1 MKKVISI
8 MVLTTVLLSGNVVAS
23 EALTHSAK
31 ASKHSAL
38 AVSKGAQSVGKVAS
52 VAVAV
57 PVIAVGTSAMAV
69 GSASVA
75 GGKRILDATVSK
87 KPLAIT
93 DKALT
98 ADLPPNK
105 QMLIKKDASSN
116 EA

>member
-8 MVLTTVLLSGNVVAS
+8 MVLTNVLLSGNVFSS
-23 EALTHSAK
+23 EAMTHSAK

-57 PVIAVGTSAMAV
+57 PVIVVGGSAMAV

-75 GGKRILDATVSK
+75 GGQRVLDATVSK
-87 KPLAIT
+87 KPLVIT

-105 QMLIKKDASSN
+105 QMLINKDTSPN